1 MSSSWCETIAA
12 AAQAVGGG
20 SRFKLRSEIK
30 AEPWGHWL
38 IAPTDAFLENDAS
51 GPYSVLELE
60 WNEVDPGKA
69 SPELLI
75 NLLTAAGISASVV
88 RHWVRVQVPFPIR

>member
-1 MSSSWCETIAA
+1 MSSSWCEAIAA

-20 SRFKLRSEIK
+20 SRFKLRGEIK

-38 IAPTDAFLENDAS
+38 IAPTDAYLENDAS

-60 WNEVDPGKA
+60 WIEVDPGKA
-69 SPELLI
+69 RPELLM

-88 RHWVRVQVPFPIR
+88 RHWVRVQTPFPI